1 MLPKKKKKNTWKF
14 SPFSLLLIHPSLWF
28 PGEEGASA
36 PSSFSFPF
44 HLLFLPYPLLLH
56 ASFEVSLVSLET
68 LSTSSAVFCASS
80 EVLSTSS
87 AVFSASSEVFSASSE
102 VLLAKFL
109 FSSSSDLISAALHR
123 LRHRTRTI
131 SEDFRFEFLKFR
143 SLIFGK
149 PKPETCHSTVLLGR
163 STSLRRHQLVHPTT
177 TGRCVIFTR
186 SRVDLTRGC
195 VSHTCWCVERV
206 LWRVLHPSDPPQ
218 CRRQFLRVSVVL
230 RQPSPARVFHAPPVF
245 GFRPPTFLRLFTVF
259 LRPPLSWFCC
269 LMFSVAFTC
278 CCCFLFLMAYLFSL
292 LCLCCFAF
300 VGVLCVLFRNF
311 LLILL
316 ISVATVVLSW
326 FSFPVVVVSLTNS
339 KTFQSLH
346 AEITYRSYLATYS
359 EGCADDE
366 SEDCSFIFFFLF
378 VIRLCSA
385 LFSVHVVRWVAS
397 SLDFE
402 EAFPTFM

>member
-1 MLPKKKKKNTWKF
+1 M
-14 SPFSLLLIHPSLWF
+14 
-28 PGEEGASA
+28 ARA
-36 PSSFSFPF
+36 
-44 HLLFLPYPLLLH
+44 
-56 ASFEVSLVSLET
+56 ASF
-68 LSTSSAVFCASS
+68 
-80 EVLSTSS
+80 
-87 AVFSASSEVFSASSE
+87 
-102 VLLAKFL
+102 
-109 FSSSSDLISAALHR
+109 
-123 LRHRTRTI
+123 
-131 SEDFRFEFLKFR
+131 
-143 SLIFGK
+143 
-149 PKPETCHSTVLLGR
+149 
-163 STSLRRHQLVHPTT
+163 
-177 TGRCVIFTR
+177 
-186 SRVDLTRGC
+186 
-195 VSHTCWCVERV
+195 
-206 LWRVLHPSDPPQ
+206 
-218 CRRQFLRVSVVL
+218 

-245 GFRPPTFLRLFTVF
+245 GFRPPTF

-326 FSFPVVVVSLTNS
+326 FSFSVVVVSLTNS

-366 SEDCSFIFFFLF
+366 SEDCSFIFLFLF

-385 LFSVHVVRWVAS
+385 LFCVHVVRWVAS